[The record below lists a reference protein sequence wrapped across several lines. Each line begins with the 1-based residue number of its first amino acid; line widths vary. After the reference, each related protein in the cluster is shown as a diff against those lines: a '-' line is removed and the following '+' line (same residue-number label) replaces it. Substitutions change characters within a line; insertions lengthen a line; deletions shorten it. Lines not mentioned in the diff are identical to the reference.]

1 MIVLVQNDP
10 DTPPG
15 LVEEILGTGDFP
27 HGIVHAYK
35 GAGFERIGE
44 ISGVVMLGGS
54 MSVHDVD
61 AFPFLRE
68 VKRFIGKLLQEGVPY
83 LGICLGSQLLA
94 EALGAAVHRNSFAE
108 KGCRRVSLTEAAGD
122 DPLFGSLPKEFITF
136 EWHDDSFELPSGS
149 VHLAGSESCPNQ
161 AFRWGEAS
169 YGLQFHLEVDEALV
183 RDWSGGDE
191 ECLRDFRLVE
201 EEYRSASLTIL
212 NAFIE
217 AVRPGLPA

>member
-15 LVEEILGTGDFP
+15 LVEEILRAGGFP
-27 HGIVHAYK
+27 HRTVRAYE

-108 KGCRRVSLTEAAGD
+108 KGCCRISLTEGAGG

-149 VHLAGSESCPNQ
+149 VRLARSESCPNQ
-161 AFRWGEAS
+161 AFRWGETS
-169 YGLQFHLEVDEALV
+169 YGFQFHPEVDEALV

-201 EEYRSASLTIL
+201 EQYRSASLSIL

-217 AVRPGLPA
+217 AVRPRLPA